1 VASVSSLTVME
12 RLRTGPSKSS
22 TAPTW
27 TAEESQST
35 SHKIAH
41 AVHDLAAADL
51 VRRVKVEGSPP
62 VVASEE
68 APVDPNAVHVT
79 AVAAASTAR
88 VDAVE
93 NAVAAVENAVAAHAT
108 TTTTI
113 EPGFIPRSRQ
123 RDASQVRVNALRAA
137 QAGRSFIARIQLGRA
152 EFWPTDS

>member
-1 VASVSSLTVME
+1 ME

-41 AVHDLAAADL
+41 AVHDLAAAAADL
-51 VRRVKVEGSPP
+51 VHRVKAEASPP
-62 VVASEE
+62 VVASVE
-68 APVDPNAVHVT
+68 AVAVGLSAVHATLRPAAATTTAGVDVEDV
-79 AVAAASTAR
+79 AVAAA
-88 VDAVE
+88 E
-93 NAVAAVENAVAAHAT
+93 NAAGAHAT

-113 EPGFIPRSRQ
+113 EPGFIPRSRR

-137 QAGRSFIARIQLGRA
+137 RAGRSFIARIQLGRA